1 MDIKIYTSAEAIT
14 AMLGGEAAAHLAPA
28 AMTDGTYLSTLSA
41 SLGAIS
47 TSVADLFESLE
58 LQPESEDQDR
68 YCTAVKQYATCKLA
82 LLILPEVVAEEPDAA
97 RLEHSLEGT
106 LADLGVRV
114 AQLFTAITNL
124 PAQAPAAPVVEPAA
138 AMVAEPEPAVGNIV
152 LSGTI
157 VADQIN
163 QGELHHDPEA

>member
-1 MDIKIYTSAEAIT
+1 MDIQTYTSAEAVA

-41 SLGAIS
+41 ALGAIS
-47 TSVADLFESLE
+47 TSAADLFESLE
-58 LQPESEDQDR
+58 VQPESEDQDR

-82 LLILPEVVAEEPDAA
+82 LLILPEVAAEEPDAA

-106 LADLGVRV
+106 LAELGARV

-124 PAQAPAAPVVEPAA
+124 PAQAPALPVPVLTEA
-138 AMVAEPEPAVGNIV
+138 VQPEPVAQPDYSQPATVDNPAVAH
-152 LSGTI
+152 
-157 VADQIN
+157 ADQPA
-163 QGELHHDPEA
+163 E